1 MHMSPTTGP
10 FHFNSFA
17 MNFAY
22 YYKNIQTPS
31 IMQFGGVD
39 IWL

>member
-1 MHMSPTTGP
+1 
-10 FHFNSFA
+10 